1 MPKGTDNLAGA
12 GPGRP
17 KGSKD
22 KIQKNLK
29 QLVLDTIASLEGE
42 GKSLH
47 AEALTD
53 PKWFYA
59 NFVKPML
66 PKDVIVSGDPDNPL
80 VTAIEIT
87 LVKPEEKK

>member
-1 MPKGTDNLAGA
+1 MAKGTDNLKGA

-29 QLVLDTIASLEGE
+29 QLVLDTITSLEAE

-47 AEALTD
+47 VEALED

-66 PKDVIVSGDPDNPL
+66 PKDVTIGGDPDNPVDL
-80 VTAIEIT
+80 RWTVEI
-87 LVKPEEKK
+87 VKPKEA

>member
-1 MPKGTDNLAGA
+1 MPKGTNNLPGA

-22 KIQKNLK
+22 KINKNLK
-29 QLVLDTIASLEGE
+29 QMVLDAAAKLEKDK
-42 GKSLH
+42 KSLYD
-47 AEALTD
+47 EAKKD

-66 PKDVIVSGDPDNPL
+66 PKDVVVSGDEDNPL
-80 VTAIEIT
+80 KTKLEIT
-87 LVKPEEKK
+87 FVRPEDS